1 MYNNVA
7 RRPLIIVIDEDD
19 DIGSALGKSVVK
31 GYQEVLKAATEFA
44 IMRPEDA
51 DSNAMFV
58 GLKMYREL
66 KDEGLD
72 PEILVVGGH
81 PTNSLRA
88 QDLIKRRVLEAIKD
102 DNSSYELYI
111 VSDGMDELL
120 MAEVLRD
127 VGPIAGVRRVVVEQS
142 LGVEGSY
149 ILLARYVRKA
159 LNDPRYSRY
168 FLGVPGALLLVF
180 GVITMLGYLY
190 LALKTIAALLGLF
203 LVIKGFDLEDKTLAA
218 LKRAAT
224 EVRESGP
231 FQLAGLGFLALTA
244 ALSSYYFYVLATSP
258 APLNVKVGQSISYPL
273 TAIIVGIM
281 VYIVI
286 GSVLNKMSRR
296 RFDLWHEAELLVV
309 LLSLVVGFYSI
320 GHAIA
325 TIPPP
330 SSLYSVT
337 ASYIYSILIG
347 SGFLTYVIVGA
358 ALASIIEIYR
368 RARR

>member
-1 MYNNVA
+1 MHEDAA
-7 RRPLIIVIDEDD
+7 RRPLIVVIDEDD
-19 DIGSALGKSVVK
+19 DIGATLGRSVVK
-31 GYQEVLKAATEFA
+31 GYQEVLEAATEFA
-44 IMRPEDA
+44 VRRPEDA
-51 DSNAMFV
+51 DSNAIFV

-66 KDEGLD
+66 KGEGLD

-81 PTNSLRA
+81 PTDSLRA
-88 QDLIKRRVLEAIKD
+88 QDLIKRRVLEAIRD
-102 DNSSYELYI
+102 DSSSYELYI

-180 GVITMLGYLY
+180 GIITMLGYLY
-190 LALKTIAALLGLF
+190 LALKAIAALLGLF
-203 LVIKGFDLEDKTLAA
+203 LVIKGFNLEDRTLDA
-218 LKRAAT
+218 LKRAAA

-231 FQLAGLGFLALTA
+231 FQLAGLGFLALTV
-244 ALSSYYFYVLATSP
+244 ALSGYYFYALATSP
-258 APLNVKVGQSISYPL
+258 TPLNVKVGQSISYPL
-273 TAIIVGIM
+273 TAVIVGVM

-286 GSVLNKMSRR
+286 GSVLNKMARR
-296 RFDLWHEAELLVV
+296 RFDLWREAELLVV
-309 LLSLVVGFYSI
+309 LLSLVVGLYSI
-320 GHAIA
+320 GRAIA
-325 TIPPP
+325 ATPLP
-330 SSLYSVT
+330 SSLSGVT

-347 SGFLTYVIVGA
+347 SGFLSYVVVGA
-358 ALASIIEIYR
+358 ALASILEIYR